1 MLSTEQL
8 EYGAAVRTALARY
21 PRPATADDFDAA
33 RTTWAKSL
41 RATLAGLGGFGLLVP
56 EHLGGSGGSIVDM
69 LVVLEET
76 GRAGVDRWFLSSAV
90 LSAFLLNREAEHA
103 IGRELLAAVAGGD
116 RLVTVA
122 LTEADGAYALGSIQA
137 IATPTAAG
145 FELSGSKCF
154 VPAAHHADMVIV
166 ALRNVGGDDIG
177 LYLVDRNDDGVT
189 IDRSDPASVNGFASL
204 HLDRVPI
211 PAGRQFPVGLTAG
224 DFDDLLAYGA
234 VGTCAEMVGG
244 AQKVLEMTVD
254 YATAREQFG
263 VPIGAYEMVQHHCV
277 QLRTD
282 VHAAR
287 VVTYRAGRA
296 LEVGSDDR
304 HRLASV
310 AKAWTSRAYRRITS
324 VAHRVHGAIG
334 FSEEHGLHRY
344 TKAQMDAWA
353 FWGDPQ
359 FHAQQVASQLRGAMH
374 A

>member
-1 MLSTEQL
+1 VSLTTEQV
-8 EYGAAVRTALARY
+8 EYGAAVRTALARH
-21 PRPATADDFDAA
+21 PRPVAHDDLDAA
-33 RTTWAKSL
+33 HTTWTKSL

-90 LSAFLLNREAEHA
+90 LSTFLLNLDAEHA
-103 IGRELLAAVAGGD
+103 IGRELLAAVAAGD

-122 LTEADGAYALGSIQA
+122 LTEADGAYALDSIL
-137 IATPTAAG
+137 ATATATAAG
-145 FELSGSKCF
+145 FELSGSKRF
-154 VPAAHHADMVIV
+154 VPAAQHADMAIV
-166 ALRNVGGDDIG
+166 ALHNVGGDGVG

-189 IDRSDPASVNGFASL
+189 IDHSDPASVNGFASL
-204 HLDRVPI
+204 HLDRVLVS
-211 PAGRQFPVGLTAG
+211 AGRQLPLGLTAPY
-224 DFDDLLAYGA
+224 FDDLLAYGA

-296 LEVGSDDR
+296 LAAGADDR

-310 AKAWTSRAYRRITS
+310 AKAWTSRAYRRVTS

-359 FHAQQVASQLRGAMH
+359 FHALQVASQL
-374 A
+374 

>member
-1 MLSTEQL
+1 VRLTTEQA
-8 EYGAAVRTALARY
+8 EYGVAVRTALARY
-21 PRPATADDFDAA
+21 PFPATSDNLEAMQAT
-33 RTTWAKSL
+33 RTKSL

-56 EHLGGSGGSIVDM
+56 EHLGGSGGSIIDM

-76 GRAGVDRWFLSSAV
+76 GRVGVDRWFLSSSV
-90 LSAFLLNREAEHA
+90 LSVFLLNMEPDHA
-103 IGRELLAAVAGGD
+103 SGRELLAAVAAGE

-122 LTEADGAYALGSIQA
+122 LTEADGAYALGSIRA
-137 IATPTAAG
+137 CATRTATG
-145 FELSGSKCF
+145 FELSGSKYF
-154 VPAAHHADMVIV
+154 VPAVHHADMAIV
-166 ALRNVGGDDIG
+166 ALRNTECDGIG
-177 LYLVDRNDDGVT
+177 LYLVDREDRGVT
-189 IDRSDPASVNGFASL
+189 VDRSDPASMNGFASL
-204 HLDRVPI
+204 HLDRVVV
-211 PAGRQFPVGLTAG
+211 ADTRQLRVGLSAA
-224 DFDDLLAYGA
+224 DLDDLLAYGA
-234 VGTCAEMVGG
+234 VGMCAEMVGG
-244 AQKVLEMTVD
+244 AQKVLEMTVE

-287 VVTYRAGRA
+287 VITYRAGRA
-296 LEVGSDDR
+296 LEMGSDDR

-324 VAHRVHGAIG
+324 TAHRVHGAIG

-359 FHAQQVASQLRGAMH
+359 FHALQVASQL
-374 A
+374 